1 MYSVKLERRKRG
13 GETRQER
20 GKAKTENLNLGY
32 LDKVL
37 SLVFY
42 PFETTLEDDAIWI
55 FEFGSRVVL
64 QIKTQDT

>member
-1 MYSVKLERRKRG
+1 M
-13 GETRQER
+13 ETE
-20 GKAKTENLNLGY
+20 KLNLSY

-42 PFETTLEDDAIWI
+42 PFETTLEDDALWR
-55 FEFGSRVVL
+55 FEFGFRVVL

>member
-1 MYSVKLERRKRG
+1 ME
-13 GETRQER
+13 
-20 GKAKTENLNLGY
+20 TENLNLSY

-42 PFETTLEDDAIWI
+42 PFETTLEDDALWR
-55 FEFGSRVVL
+55 FEFGFRVVL